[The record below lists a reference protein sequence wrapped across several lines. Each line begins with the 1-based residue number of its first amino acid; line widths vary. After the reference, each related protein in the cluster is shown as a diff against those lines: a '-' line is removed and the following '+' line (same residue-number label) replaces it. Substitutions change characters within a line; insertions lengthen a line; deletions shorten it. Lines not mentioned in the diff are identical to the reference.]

1 MAPTSALFLLTLALL
16 QLSSCFAQDHSYQG
30 ASVADQ
36 TKTALLDWKDHL
48 ASQGSIF
55 SNDSRF
61 HSWTNNGSMCRD
73 WVGIYCNLAGDL
85 DILIA
90 IGEDLRGTLPAQLSV
105 ATGLTG
111 ILLKENSFHGSL
123 PPQWSVL
130 TNMLSFD
137 LNRNQITGSLP
148 GVWRHLDRLE
158 SLQLRNNQLVTTLPA
173 SWSSM
178 QNLYFLDLSQNAQVT
193 GRLPNLWSSMESLL
207 WLDIQ
212 GSSITG
218 TLPPSWN
225 SGMTTLERLDLRG
238 SRQLP
243 SSGPGQGRPGG
254 DAASSG
260 KQQAP
265 ICDTG
270 LHAGTRLG
278 QVALIDPCP

>member
-61 HSWTNNGSMCRD
+61 HSWTNDGSMCRD

-90 IGEDLRGTLPAQLSV
+90 IGEDLR
-105 ATGLTG
+105 
-111 ILLKENSFHGSL
+111 GSL

-173 SWSSM
+173 S
-178 QNLYFLDLSQNAQVT
+178 
-193 GRLPNLWSSMESLL
+193 WSSMESLL